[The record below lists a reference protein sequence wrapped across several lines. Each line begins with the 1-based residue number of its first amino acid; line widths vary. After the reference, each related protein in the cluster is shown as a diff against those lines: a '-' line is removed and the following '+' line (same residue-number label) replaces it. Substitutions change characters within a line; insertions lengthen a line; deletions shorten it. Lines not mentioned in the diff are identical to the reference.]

1 METVT
6 FVALPAASRSWTS
19 IFFMAEDQLG
29 YCSRSVRT
37 ALTSAAAASI
47 VIECEDWS
55 LMGRGY
61 LFRLPDSNRYF
72 SAMNEIFQP
81 ALEPAATAGN
91 LTNLVAE
98 RAWFEPERIMVSR
111 PLGDGWQP
119 VSARELEAE
128 IRATAKGLIA
138 AGVNIGDRVA
148 IMARTRYEWT
158 ILDFAIWFAGGVTV
172 PIYETSSA
180 EQVDWIMTDSHSVAI
195 IVETPQLRDL
205 VKPVLPSFTA
215 NIWTMTEN
223 VLAQLAYLGRD
234 VSDAEIDRRRGA
246 LNPDSLATL
255 IYTSGT
261 TGKPKG
267 VQLTHGNF
275 LAECGNVVQGAA
287 DLFMKPG
294 GSTLLFLPVAHVF
307 GRMVQIGSIRAGL
320 HLAHC
325 GDVLGRLT
333 TDLAS
338 FKPTFV
344 LAVPRIFEKVY
355 NGAEAKADAAGKGA
369 IFRKAAAVAIEYSQA
384 LDSGKISPT
393 LRIKHAL
400 FDKLVYSKIRHGLGG
415 RVEAAIS
422 GGAPLGERLGHFY
435 RGAGIRV
442 LEGYG
447 LTETTA
453 GATLNLTTAHRVG
466 SVGKPI
472 PGTTIKIADD
482 GEVLIK
488 GPIVMRGYWQND
500 AANKEVFTDD
510 GYFRSGDLGKL
521 DEEGFLYIVGRK
533 KELIVTSGGKNVAP
547 AVLEDRLRAHPLVS
561 QCIVVGDNQPYIAAL
576 VTIDPE
582 AIKSWIA
589 ANKKD
594 GATVADLT
602 KDPDLIAVIQTAVDE
617 ANKAVS
623 RAESIRKFTI
633 LPVDFTIAG
642 GHLTA
647 KLSVKRHVV
656 QKEFAKEIADLF
668 A

>member
-1 METVT
+1 
-6 FVALPAASRSWTS
+6 
-19 IFFMAEDQLG
+19 
-29 YCSRSVRT
+29 
-37 ALTSAAAASI
+37 
-47 VIECEDWS
+47 
-55 LMGRGY
+55 
-61 LFRLPDSNRYF
+61 
-72 SAMNEIFQP
+72 
-81 ALEPAATAGN
+81 
-91 LTNLVAE
+91 
-98 RAWFEPERIMVSR
+98 
-111 PLGDGWQP
+111 
-119 VSARELEAE
+119 
-128 IRATAKGLIA
+128 
-138 AGVNIGDRVA
+138 
-148 IMARTRYEWT
+148 MARTRYEWT

-180 EQVDWIMTDSHSVAI
+180 EQVDWILSDSSSVAI
-195 IVETPQLRDL
+195 IVETPQLRDA
-205 VKPVLPSFTA
+205 VTPILPSKVK
-215 NIWTMTEN
+215 NCWVMTEN

-234 VSDAEIDRRRGA
+234 ISDQEIDNRRNA
-246 LNPDSLATL
+246 LNPDTLATL

-275 LAECGNVVQGAA
+275 LAECGNVVLGAA

-325 GDVLGRLT
+325 PDVLGRLT

-355 NGAEAKADAAGKGA
+355 NSAEAKADAAGKGS
-369 IFRKAAAVAIEYSQA
+369 IFRTAANVAIEYSKA
-384 LDSGKISPT
+384 LDSGSVPFALK
-393 LRIKHAL
+393 LKHGI

-453 GATLNLTTAHRVG
+453 GATLNLTTAHKVG

-472 PGTTIKIADD
+472 PGTTVKIAED
-482 GEVLIK
+482 GEVLLK

-521 DEEGFLYIVGRK
+521 DEEGYLYIVGRK

-582 AIKSWIA
+582 SIKGWIT

-594 GATVADLT
+594 GATLAELT

-656 QKEFAKEIADLF
+656 QKEFAAEIAELF

>member
-1 METVT
+1 MTE
-6 FVALPAASRSWTS
+6 F
-19 IFFMAEDQLG
+19 
-29 YCSRSVRT
+29 
-37 ALTSAAAASI
+37 
-47 VIECEDWS
+47 
-55 LMGRGY
+55 
-61 LFRLPDSNRYF
+61 
-72 SAMNEIFQP
+72 FQP

-91 LTNLVAE
+91 LTNLIAE
-98 RAWFEPERIMVSR
+98 RAWFEPERIMLSR
-111 PLGDGWQP
+111 PLGEGWQP
-119 VSARELEAE
+119 VTARELEAE
-128 IRATAKGLIA
+128 VRATAKGLIA
-138 AGVNIGDRVA
+138 AGVQIGDRVA

-180 EQVDWIMTDSHSVAI
+180 EQVDWIVNDSHCVAI

-205 VKPVLPSFTA
+205 VTPILPNFTK
-215 NIWTMTEN
+215 NVWTMTEN

-234 VSDAEIDRRRGA
+234 ISDAEIDKRRNA
-246 LNPDSLATL
+246 LTPDTLATL

-261 TGKPKG
+261 TGRPKG

-275 LAECGNVVQGAA
+275 LSECSNVVMGAA

-325 GDVLGRLT
+325 SDVLGRLT

-355 NGAEAKADAAGKGA
+355 NGAEAKAAAGGKGA
-369 IFRKAAAVAIEYSQA
+369 IFAKAANTAIEYSQA
-384 LDSGKISPT
+384 LDKGSVPLPLK
-393 LRIKHAL
+393 IKHAL

-453 GATLNLTTAHRVG
+453 GATLNLTTAHKVG

-500 AANKEVFTDD
+500 AANAEVFTED
-510 GYFRSGDLGKL
+510 GFFRSGDLGKL

-547 AVLEDRLRAHPLVS
+547 AVLEDRLRAHPLIS
-561 QCIVVGDNQPYIAAL
+561 QCIVVGDNKPYIAAL
-576 VTIDPE
+576 VTIDQD
-582 AIKSWIA
+582 AIKGWIT

-594 GATVADLT
+594 GATIAELT
-602 KDPDLIAVIQTAVDE
+602 HDPDLIAVIQTAVDE

-642 GHLTA
+642 GQLTA

-656 QKEFAKEIADLF
+656 AQQFAKEIEALF